1 MVASVRPERNAS
13 ASSCPFPPSAS
24 GKHPVARDGVVA
36 LLAHDLNTP
45 LAAISMNLDF
55 VLAEMK
61 PGESSNPIRAALEDC
76 RDANARAIGILS
88 DMTDAARL
96 ASGERQ
102 AILAEVD
109 LHALLSGTARAASD
123 AAARDVRVVWSVDA
137 SSVRADPDLLGRAFE
152 RLFERALRHARAGGH
167 IEVALRDRTIS
178 IRVASCATNEADV
191 SPLGGAV
198 RGLAMLFADAAMRAQ
213 GGAAWTESDS
223 EGALVFCL
231 NLP

>member
-1 MVASVRPERNAS
+1 MATVRPERSTS
-13 ASSCPFPPSAS
+13 ASSWSFPPDAS
-24 GKHPVARDGVVA
+24 GKHPVAREGVVA

-45 LAAISMNLDF
+45 LAVISMNLDF

-61 PGESSNPIRAALEDC
+61 PGDSANPLRAALEDC
-76 RDANARAIGILS
+76 RAANARAIGILS

-102 AILAEVD
+102 AVVVD
-109 LHALLSGTARAASD
+109 VDVRALLCGTARAAAD
-123 AAARDVRVVWSVDA
+123 AAARDVRVAWSLDA
-137 SSVRADPDLLGRAFE
+137 PIVRADPDLLGRAFE
-152 RLFERALRHARAGGH
+152 RLFERAVRHARAGGH
-167 IEVALRDRTIS
+167 IEVALRERKIS
-178 IRVASCATNEADV
+178 IRVASCASNEADV